1 MVIAGGDVAPGSDGV
16 EPEHGVE
23 PDGVEPAGTADSE
36 HTADSEDAAAQPEPA
51 APAVRGRRRRA
62 WWAWLCVV
70 FGVVLVLLSGTAL
83 AGVNIL
89 VHRYAG
95 HVAKDDLLGGA
106 RKQTTGRAALEG
118 PLNILLVGSDYRRKS
133 PDTVWRSDTIIVL
146 HVPASHDHA
155 YLISFSRD
163 TWVHIPRSEDGKWQ
177 GGEDKINAAFG
188 HGGNGAEGYRL
199 LAKTLARL
207 MKVQFDSGAVI
218 DFYGF
223 RRVVDVLGGVDMCVE
238 TPPGT
243 DSFVSIHKPH
253 RTFHKGCQHL
263 DGKRALDYIRQRK
276 QFPEGDWARMRHQQ
290 QFLKALLESAR
301 EQGVQRDLGK
311 LDRLIRAGGQSLTID
326 DSLPLEDLAFTLR
339 NIKPEDLTAIQ
350 VPEEGHDGPTW
361 YAELVDP
368 APSLFEA
375 VRNDTLD
382 QWVIDHPDHVNPLTG

>member
-23 PDGVEPAGTADSE
+23 PDGVEPEGTADSE

-163 TWVHIPRSEDGKWQ
+163 TWVHIPRSEDGEWQ
-177 GGEDKINAAFG
+177 TCSAAWTCASRPRPAPTASCRSTSRTVRSTRGASTSTASGRSTTSGSASSSRRVTG
-188 HGGNGAEGYRL
+188 HGCGTSSSSSRRCSSPPASR
-199 LAKTLARL
+199 AC
-207 MKVQFDSGAVI
+207 SG
-218 DFYGF
+218 
-223 RRVVDVLGGVDMCVE
+223 
-238 TPPGT
+238 T
-243 DSFVSIHKPH
+243 
-253 RTFHKGCQHL
+253 
-263 DGKRALDYIRQRK
+263 
-276 QFPEGDWARMRHQQ
+276 
-290 QFLKALLESAR
+290 SA
-301 EQGVQRDLGK
+301 
-311 LDRLIRAGGQSLTID
+311 S
-326 DSLPLEDLAFTLR
+326 
-339 NIKPEDLTAIQ
+339 
-350 VPEEGHDGPTW
+350 W
-361 YAELVDP
+361 
-368 APSLFEA
+368 
-375 VRNDTLD
+375 
-382 QWVIDHPDHVNPLTG
+382 TG

>member
-1 MVIAGGDVAPGSDGV
+1 
-16 EPEHGVE
+16 
-23 PDGVEPAGTADSE
+23 
-36 HTADSEDAAAQPEPA
+36 
-51 APAVRGRRRRA
+51 
-62 WWAWLCVV
+62 
-70 FGVVLVLLSGTAL
+70 
-83 AGVNIL
+83 
-89 VHRYAG
+89 
-95 HVAKDDLLGGA
+95 
-106 RKQTTGRAALEG
+106 
-118 PLNILLVGSDYRRKS
+118 
-133 PDTVWRSDTIIVL
+133 
-146 HVPASHDHA
+146 
-155 YLISFSRD
+155 
-163 TWVHIPRSEDGKWQ
+163 
-177 GGEDKINAAFG
+177 
-188 HGGNGAEGYRL
+188 
-199 LAKTLARL
+199 
-207 MKVQFDSGAVI
+207 
-218 DFYGF
+218 
-223 RRVVDVLGGVDMCVE
+223 MCVE
-238 TPPGT
+238 TPHGT
-243 DSFVSIHKPH
+243 DSFVSIHTPH